1 MARKL
6 LIRNMGAADR
16 GFRAFVLAPAAII
29 AALVIG
35 VPSIGAIVLF
45 VVAGAMLATAATGRC
60 PNYVLLGIDT
70 GRRTPLPHR
79 P

>member
-1 MARKL
+1 MAREL

-16 GFRAFVLAPAAII
+16 SFRAFVLAPAAIA

-35 VPSIGAIVLF
+35 ASSIGAIVLF
-45 VVAGAMLATAATGRC
+45 VVAAVMLATAATGRC

-70 GRRTPLPHR
+70 RGRTPLPHR
-79 P
+79 S